1 MLARVGVPWLRCL
14 LGVRVMAET
23 STRPGDTAPVVLY
36 HSNTPTALTQ
46 TSFARYLMC
55 QLRHKDFYISV
66 FSLEENPQIL
76 TDPPQNVHLRPHML
90 NLWSFTHIL
99 TPVRS
104 SLDDFL
110 PLNFD

>member
-1 MLARVGVPWLRCL
+1 M
-14 LGVRVMAET
+14 
-23 STRPGDTAPVVLY
+23 VLY

-46 TSFARYLMC
+46 TSFARSMLMC
-55 QLRHKDFYISV
+55 QLRFKDFYISV

-76 TDPPQNVHLRPHML
+76 TDPLQNFHLRPHML
-90 NLWSFTHIL
+90 NLWTFTHIL